1 MHYFTRNLELV
12 ANNLWIIVEPKN
24 SRFLKKYKF
33 FQRDFEP
40 RIKTWRCKV
49 SVQKLKM
56 RNLKYKNNLYNQQY
70 VILLCETLEN
80 CGDIMHQMYGFNL
93 RRCSEASSLSG
104 YIERNNSKV
113 IIVLPTNRDIVELFE
128 KKFDLR
134 LQLCKSKSCIQYWNF
149 ALWKFHDAK
158 ENWPEVW
165 L

>member
-1 MHYFTRNLELV
+1 MHYFTRKLELV

-56 RNLKYKNNLYNQQY
+56 RNLKYKNNLYNQQD

-80 CGDIMHQMYGFNL
+80 CDDIMHQMYGFNL
-93 RRCSEASSLSG
+93 RRYSEASSLSG

-113 IIVLPTNRDIVELFE
+113 IIVLPTNGDIVELFE

-134 LQLCKSKSCIQYWNF
+134 L
-149 ALWKFHDAK
+149 
-158 ENWPEVW
+158 
-165 L
+165 